1 MTNDFEDRIREL
13 TRPINGQMPRPW
25 MTRMTNPR
33 KAEVFVIGMN
43 QSRKYPE
50 DQICHQRHMDALFNR
65 NGQSCRGIYDEVT
78 GGKAS
83 HTRRNTDRLVD
94 LLKEEGINNILETDV
109 ICYSTRKMSDLR
121 EAAHAGGEKRGK
133 YIFRYLLEQICPPVL
148 IVHGV
153 GAGKELAA
161 TLGIGLLGAGL
172 APGFELFLLA
182 GAVFGFGLGMLDGPT
197 NALAVDIAGASSAR
211 ILNMIHSAFG
221 LGAVA
226 GPLLSALV
234 YSQTGDWRPMYIG
247 LAIACLAAAVPFAF
261 VTMPARVAR
270 QPGAWRFSKVIN
282 PHIVV
287 IMAVMFCAVGVEMI
301 YQSWLPSYLELDRG
315 VERTIAAA
323 SLTLVSVGLIAGRI
337 LMAVAA
343 SRWDNYKVLTIAFG
357 LCAIAAAGVMLPI
370 GPIAALAFIGLASMF
385 VAGGFPMAIAI
396 GTRQAQ
402 GSIGAA
408 TGLIVAA
415 AGIGGL
421 IIPPGSG
428 LLVERDRF
436 DLVMQLPVAI
446 ALLGAVCVLYA
457 GSISRRDRQIAI

>member
-1 MTNDFEDRIREL
+1 MLQPVREEFAVSNAVVAL
-13 TRPINGQMPRPW
+13 IFLVSSAGHITGSLAGSYLSDIYGRRP
-25 MTRMTNPR
+25 
-33 KAEVFVIGMN
+33 FVI
-43 QSRKYPE
+43 
-50 DQICHQRHMDALFNR
+50 
-65 NGQSCRGIYDEVT
+65 
-78 GGKAS
+78 
-83 HTRRNTDRLVD
+83 
-94 LLKEEGINNILETDV
+94 
-109 ICYSTRKMSDLR
+109 
-121 EAAHAGGEKRGK
+121 AG
-133 YIFRYLLEQICPPVL
+133 P
-148 IVHGV
+148 
-153 GAGKELAA
+153 A